1 MLADIAWREG
11 RSDDTTA
18 HLDDAR
24 ALVADAPPSRIRVSV
39 LSAVARFEML
49 GDRNGA
55 AAETGTEALR
65 LAEKLGFEDLRA
77 NALNTVGCARSANG
91 DRNGIAQIEE
101 SIAVAARA
109 SAIPDLLRG
118 HNNLSTM
125 LAIYG
130 DVEGA
135 WAVAQE
141 TARLARHYG
150 IYGQAR
156 FIEGGAAVGMPYL
169 QGRWDDALASAD
181 SYLARVEKG
190 APHYQAPVAYCHRGL
205 IRLGRGDLA
214 AAESDAEQALDV
226 MASFRDPQVVLPTLA
241 MTSHIL
247 HSAGNEERAAA
258 LVADA
263 IDRTKAVGQL
273 SYAAVELHY
282 ATWVAMALGR
292 EAEVVAAAER
302 DPVDSGWR
310 RATLLIGAGEL
321 SEAAEIYDEMGALSL
336 GAFYRL
342 QTGVVDEVQAAL
354 EFYRGVRAT
363 RYVRQGEALLAA
375 TA

>member
-1 MLADIAWREG
+1 MLA
-11 RSDDTTA
+11 
-18 HLDDAR
+18 
-24 ALVADAPPSRIRVSV
+24 V
-39 LSAVARFEML
+39 
-49 GDRNGA
+49 
-55 AAETGTEALR
+55 
-65 LAEKLGFEDLRA
+65 
-77 NALNTVGCARSANG
+77 
-91 DRNGIAQIEE
+91 
-101 SIAVAARA
+101 
-109 SAIPDLLRG
+109 
-118 HNNLSTM
+118 
-125 LAIYG
+125 YG

-156 FIEGGAAVGMPYL
+156 FIEGGAAVGLPYL

-190 APHYQAPVAYCHRGL
+190 SPHYQAPVAYCHRGL

-214 AAESDAEQALDV
+214 AAQSDAEQALDA
-226 MASFRDPQVVLPTLA
+226 MTSFRDPQVVLPTLA

-247 HSAGNEERAAA
+247 HSAGNEERAAE

-263 IDRTKAVGQL
+263 IDRMETVRQL

-292 EAEVVAAAER
+292 EADVVAAAER

-310 RATLLIGAGEL
+310 RATLLLGAGEL
-321 SEAAEIYDEMGALSL
+321 SGAAEIYDEMGALSL

-354 EFYRGVRAT
+354 GFYRGVRAT